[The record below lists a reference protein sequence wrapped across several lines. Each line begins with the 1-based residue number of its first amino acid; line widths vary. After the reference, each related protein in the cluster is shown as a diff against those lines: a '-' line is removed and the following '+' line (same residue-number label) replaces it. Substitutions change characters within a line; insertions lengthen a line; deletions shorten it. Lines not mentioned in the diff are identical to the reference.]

1 MVLGDYTRGLTGQI
15 ELTLLKLESLACH
28 LRTSPRR
35 SISLPTLYGK
45 TEEVGRVPGGMVTGW
60 HVDPSEHNISLNWN
74 THVTGYP
81 VMTILYY

>member
-35 SISLPTLYGK
+35 SISLPILYGK
-45 TEEVGRVPGGMVTGW
+45 TEEVGACSWRNGHRLACG
-60 HVDPSEHNISLNWN
+60 SF
-74 THVTGYP
+74 
-81 VMTILYY
+81 